1 MRNRRIALQLRFAL
15 ATAAALAFVAVAA
28 ARPSVSQVN
37 VTLLDGKVVVAPQIR
52 SPRGRSRSSSST
64 RAARRHALAIFGAGK
79 LERTPTLKPQGTT
92 KLTLDTSSGTY
103 KVWDPVRS
111 SLSHASLVTV
121 KAPASSSAGSTSS
134 GGTVGGGSS
143 GGSLSNS
150 GTTTC
155 LPGQNSDM
163 YDASNDKCPPGM
175 TP

>member
-15 ATAAALAFVAVAA
+15 ATVAALAFVAVAA
-28 ARPSVSQVN
+28 AGPSVSQVN
-37 VTLLDGKVVVAPQIR
+37 VTLLDGKVVVAPR
-52 SPRGRSRSSSST
+52 SVTAGPVTLVVVNKGSET
-64 RAARRHALAIFGAGK
+64 HALAIFGAGK
-79 LERTPTLKPQGTT
+79 LKRTPTLKPEGTT
-92 KLTLDTSSGTY
+92 KLTLDTRSGTY
-103 KVWDPVRS
+103 RVWDPVRS
-111 SLSHASLVTV
+111 SLSHASLMMV

-134 GGTVGGGSS
+134 GGTAGGS
-143 GGSLSNS
+143 SLSNS